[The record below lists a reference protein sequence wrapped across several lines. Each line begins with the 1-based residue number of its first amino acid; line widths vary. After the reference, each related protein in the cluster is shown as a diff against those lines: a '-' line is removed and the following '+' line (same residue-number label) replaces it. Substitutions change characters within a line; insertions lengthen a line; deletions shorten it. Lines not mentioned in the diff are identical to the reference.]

1 MVCSYL
7 IVLAGAICI
16 PSLPLAQYPTLA
28 PPQVTVTSVYTGAS
42 ADVVESTVTTP
53 LEQSINGV
61 EGMRYMTSTST
72 NDGVSTITVTFD
84 VSRDPDLAAVEVQNR
99 VSQAS
104 ALLQRSSPAL
114 RLRALRV
121 RLAVAQ
127 RALAAAGR
135 RNLIAARGR
144 LESAMRTLHAT
155 GPRATL
161 ERGYAI
167 VMTGTGRVLRDAT
180 ETAPGATLDVRLWRG
195 SLAATVSSTTP
206 ETPDRAQPRRKPG

>member
-1 MVCSYL
+1 MLRFRARS
-7 IVLAGAICI
+7 LARTHPGAR
-16 PSLPLAQYPTLA
+16 LRQHAQRLDELDTRLVRAVRATLA
-28 PPQVTVTSVYTGAS
+28 R
-42 ADVVESTVTTP
+42 TT
-53 LEQSINGV
+53 
-61 EGMRYMTSTST
+61 T
-72 NDGVSTITVTFD
+72 
-84 VSRDPDLAAVEVQNR
+84 R

-135 RNLIAARGR
+135 RNLVAARGR

-167 VMTGTGRVLRDAT
+167 VMTGTGRVLRDAA

-195 SLAATVSSTTP
+195 SLAATVTSTTP
-206 ETPDRAQPRRKPG
+206 EAPDRAQPRRKPG